1 MVSTTLT
8 RPLIICATQRVL
20 VIATT
25 TQRTKWHT
33 FQVPPT
39 RREMQCGIAIPDP
52 PVLMTDPNRPQLA
65 EACTQALGATDPA
78 IRSPSQRA
86 GRRPRR
92 IEAAARPTRCS
103 HRGRIDPLCE
113 PGWSDAQRPL
123 KGSTRRL
130 R

>member
-1 MVSTTLT
+1 
-8 RPLIICATQRVL
+8 
-20 VIATT
+20 
-25 TQRTKWHT
+25 
-33 FQVPPT
+33 
-39 RREMQCGIAIPDP
+39 MQCGTDIPDP
-52 PVLMTDPNRPQLA
+52 PISVTNTYRPQLA

-78 IRSPSQRA
+78 IPSPSQRA

-103 HRGRIDPLCE
+103 HRGRIDPLCQSDW
-113 PGWSDAQRPL
+113 GDAQRPL